1 MTAYAIAYLR
11 KVDVNEDIVDYLQ
24 KIDAT
29 LVPYQGRFLV
39 HGGTLTALEGE
50 WDGDVVVLEFP
61 SVSAANRWYNSAAYQ
76 AILRLRTDNSESIA
90 VIVEGVPT
98 GYQATD
104 GLAILMA
111 EQTA

>member
-50 WDGDVVVLEFP
+50 WDGDVVVLE
-61 SVSAANRWYNSAAYQ
+61 SRASAP
-76 AILRLRTDNSESIA
+76 RTGGTTLLPTRRSC
-90 VIVEGVPT
+90 GCVPT
-98 GYQATD
+98 TRSRSP
-104 GLAILMA
+104 
-111 EQTA
+111 